1 MAISERQLLDSLS
14 RTPFVDSA
22 ELALI
27 LGEPHATVHRS
38 LTGLLAPGIVG
49 RVSHGTAHLPSSH
62 RYYQTAKGIGE
73 AAGVLGFATPSDF
86 VRAYPVSRE
95 WLALLIRR
103 MDAVAAVY
111 RIASS
116 LSPGIDGLRSHVEFH
131 RRGRFD
137 ATIILHDG
145 RSFGVVRQ
153 GLALRRRS
161 LYDRLRAIAGYDY
174 TRRPEATL
182 ILTPSVWELR
192 LTTRFCINLNLLDC
206 FVAVETRDALERR
219 DLRLWCEPTWV
230 FGRSYR
236 TLKDVRAHGSPGAG
250 LRTESASG
258 KRASLPRPERMAQ
271 AAPTFGISPS
281 EKRTLDLVT
290 DHPMIPRE
298 HLARWLGV
306 SEGRVS
312 QMMHSLVDTW
322 GLVERR
328 GKRGDVRYT
337 LSAKGIRY
345 ITHRDRAQLPT
356 TQGIWS
362 AALTTDR
369 QGRRRHVGHR
379 IETWARQT
387 KHADGI
393 TWFLSELEA
402 ETREASS
409 SELQWT
415 VPTARSDRA
424 YNWGDSAI
432 APDAVGHL
440 VAGGIHVP
448 FYLEYEL
455 RARHPRGV
463 IARLSPYTSYY
474 WSPEH
479 EDDQPP
485 FPTTLFV
492 VDTEEVEATYVRT
505 AARMSRMSLPI
516 LVSCIPVLSSTGILG
531 RSWRPLWEPESSRPS
546 LSELRAYQW
555 DYLYHRMR
563 HRPGGEI
570 GPMRPYLPSML
581 SGGYKTV
588 HLACRRSLERTQTAS
603 FSPHSATKRANGP
616 SDRSAPENASEWE
629 AMLN

>member
-1 MAISERQLLDSLS
+1 MPLSDRQLLDFLCQM
-14 RTPFVDSA
+14 PFSDSA
-22 ELALI
+22 ELAGI
-27 LGEPHATVHRS
+27 WGEPHASVHRA
-38 LTGLLAPGIVG
+38 LTGLLADGIVG
-49 RVSHGTAHLPSSH
+49 RVSHGTAHLPASQ
-62 RYYQTAKGIGE
+62 RYHMTTSGIRE
-73 AAGVLGFATPSDF
+73 AAGFLGFATPSDF

-95 WLALLIRR
+95 WLTLLIRR
-103 MDAVAAVY
+103 MDAVASVY
-111 RIASS
+111 RLASS

-137 ATIILHDG
+137 ATITLHDG

-161 LYDRLRAIAGYDY
+161 LYDRLRAIAEYDY
-174 TRRPEATL
+174 TRRPDTVL
-182 ILTPSVWELR
+182 ILVPSVWEER
-192 LTTRFCINLNLLDC
+192 LTTRFCEERNLRDC
-206 FVAVETRDALERR
+206 YVAVESRDVLERR
-219 DLRLWCEPTWV
+219 DLRLWCCTSWV
-230 FGRSYR
+230 IGSSFFS
-236 TLKDVRAHGSPGAG
+236 LKGVISRASPGGAP
-250 LRTESASG
+250 RTESPER

-271 AAPTFGISPS
+271 AAPAFGVSPS

-322 GLVERR
+322 GLIERR
-328 GKRGDVRYT
+328 GQRGDTRYT
-337 LSAKGIRY
+337 LSAEGIRY

-362 AALTTDR
+362 TALTADK

-402 ETREASS
+402 EARADPD
-409 SELQWT
+409 SELLWS

-440 VAGGIHVP
+440 VAGGLHVP
-448 FYLEYEL
+448 FYLEHEL

-463 IARLSPYTSYY
+463 IARLSPYMSYY

-479 EDDQPP
+479 KEDQPP

-492 VDTEEVEATYVRT
+492 VDTEEVEATYVRA
-505 AARMSRMSLPI
+505 AARMTRMSLPI
-516 LVSCIPVLSSTGILG
+516 LVSCIPVLSSAGILG
-531 RSWRPLWEPESSRPS
+531 PYWRPLWEPESPRLS
-546 LSELRAYQW
+546 LSGLSAYQW
-555 DYLYHRMR
+555 DSLYHRMR
-563 HRPGGEI
+563 PRPVGG
-570 GPMRPYLPSML
+570 
-581 SGGYKTV
+581 
-588 HLACRRSLERTQTAS
+588 
-603 FSPHSATKRANGP
+603 
-616 SDRSAPENASEWE
+616 DR
-629 AMLN
+629 